1 MQVAGTIGTGL
12 FLSSG
17 SALHG
22 AGPLGALIAYLMVG
36 TVAYSYVQVP
46 CISSFSLPILTTP
59 PTPQQLTVR
68 SWGNDGLGAHLRH
81 FPTLRLVPNSTRG
94 GEAKRHVRKLYCM

>member
-46 CISSFSLPILTTP
+46 CISSFSLPILNNTADAATAHCA
-59 PTPQQLTVR
+59 L
-68 SWGNDGLGAHLRH
+68 LG
-81 FPTLRLVPNSTRG
+81 
-94 GEAKRHVRKLYCM
+94 K